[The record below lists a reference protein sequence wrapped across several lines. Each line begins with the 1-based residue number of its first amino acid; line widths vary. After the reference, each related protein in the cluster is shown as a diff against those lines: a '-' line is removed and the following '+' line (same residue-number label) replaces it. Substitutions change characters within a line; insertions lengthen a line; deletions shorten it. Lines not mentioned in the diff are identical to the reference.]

1 MVTTA
6 DGFHII
12 LAAKAAKIQGDFNDS
27 SNSKSFVNWMSLS
40 FYSFQN
46 TV

>member
-12 LAAKAAKIQGDFNDS
+12 LAAKIQGDFNDS